1 MRFRREFRFSR
12 LILPVLVSAVLV
24 FPPVA
29 RGADTATTEP
39 VANAATVETVQK
51 PTITEPEATTTTTE
65 PVANAATVETVTP
78 SSAVPQPSTL
88 ALVKLMA
95 NPPAMITEAAT
106 ANPAIAA
113 AIERGGT
120 FSQNI
125 SLMAVKV
132 APAQVDLAKLVV
144 IFGADD
150 EQTQSLVA
158 SNPGLI
164 QAIGSLRGP
173 GD

>member
-1 MRFRREFRFSR
+1 
-12 LILPVLVSAVLV
+12 
-24 FPPVA
+24 
-29 RGADTATTEP
+29 
-39 VANAATVETVQK
+39 
-51 PTITEPEATTTTTE
+51 
-65 PVANAATVETVTP
+65 
-78 SSAVPQPSTL
+78 
-88 ALVKLMA
+88 
-95 NPPAMITEAAT
+95 MITEAAT

-120 FSQNI
+120 FSQII
-125 SLMAVKV
+125 SLMAAKV

-150 EQTQSLVA
+150 EQIQSLVA